1 MSSAIAEWARGRVH
15 GFDLETTGVDPEE
28 DRVVTG
34 TFLTV
39 DLGTPGPDGKPQVSA
54 TSWLANPGRPSHPKA
69 IETHKI
75 TDEYAAEHGRP
86 PGEVVVEMAT
96 KIEHAWA
103 AGEPVVIYNAPFD
116 LTMLDRELR
125 RHCDDRGLHLLT
137 PEEQGLGPVIDPL
150 VIDKKINKYVKGTG
164 QRKLINTCK
173 RWGVVLDEA
182 DAHTAEGDTL
192 ASCRLAW
199 KMAHAPLLA
208 YVSLEQL
215 QRLQRE
221 WYRLQSLDYAGWLDK
236 KDRGEDA
243 KRVRG
248 EAEGWPIRPLPAPV
262 GQDPA
267 TVPF

>member
-1 MSSAIAEWARGRVH
+1 VSAIAEWAVGRVH

-39 DLGTPGPDGKPQVSA
+39 NLGSPGDDGKPQVSA
-54 TSWLANPGRPSHPKA
+54 TSWLANPGKPSHPKA

-75 TDEYAAEHGRP
+75 TDEHAAEHGEAP
-86 PGEVVVEMAT
+86 EVVVGEMLDHLVA
-96 KIEHAWA
+96 AWEQQ
-103 AGEPVVIYNAPFD
+103 EPVVIYNAPFD
-116 LTMLDRELR
+116 LTMLDREAR
-125 RHCDDRGLHLLT
+125 RHLGANSIAV
-137 PEEQGLGPVIDPL
+137 GPVVDPL
-150 VIDKKINKYVKGTG
+150 VLDKKINKFVKGTG

-173 RWGVVLDEA
+173 RWGVVLTDE

-199 KMAHAPLLA
+199 KMAHTPLLA
-208 YVSLEQL
+208 YVSLGEL

-221 WYRLQSLDYAGWLDK
+221 WYRLQSLDFAGWLDK

-243 KRVRG
+243 KRVRE
-248 EAEGWPIRPLPAPV
+248 EAEGWPVRPLPTPIESD
-262 GQDPA
+262 QDK
-267 TVPF
+267 VPF